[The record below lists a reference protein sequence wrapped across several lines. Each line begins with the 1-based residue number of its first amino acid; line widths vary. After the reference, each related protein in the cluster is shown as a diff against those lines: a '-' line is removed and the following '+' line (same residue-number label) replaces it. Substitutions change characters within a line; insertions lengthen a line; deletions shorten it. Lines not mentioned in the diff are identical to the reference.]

1 MWSSRTVSGK
11 SIRCRNSRRFS
22 CLLLFFLSVIFAACS
37 RGGQPSSLNLSAY
50 LDTSLLEEC
59 DLIFRMGCG
68 LESQAVVAADKSA
81 MYSHVGL
88 LVREDGRW
96 QVLHA
101 VPGEEEDTGG
111 EEVLKMDTLPLF
123 LRPDRAVSV
132 CVMRYDTSAEVLRQV
147 REEAFRLY
155 GKRLPFDHRYLL
167 SDSSEVYCTEY
178 VTRVFRKIGVELPED
193 RCHRFPMV
201 DEDLVYPIDLTRNP
215 HLKTILHLSKKK

>member
-1 MWSSRTVSGK
+1 
-11 SIRCRNSRRFS
+11 
-22 CLLLFFLSVIFAACS
+22 
-37 RGGQPSSLNLSAY
+37 
-50 LDTSLLEEC
+50 
-59 DLIFRMGCG
+59 MGCG

-88 LVREDGRW
+88 LVRENGCW

-111 EEVLKMDTLPLF
+111 EEVLKMDTLQLF

-132 CVMRYDTSAEVLRQV
+132 CVMRYDTAAEVLRQV
-147 REEAFRLY
+147 RKEAFRLY

-215 HLKTILHLSKKK
+215 HLKVILHLSKKK